1 MRELCAHPAEGVLL
15 NFAGVDAPLGG
26 HLQSSGVRT
35 RPRASVWWR
44 TLFELAPDPCV
55 LVDREGVILDWNPA
69 AEALS
74 GYLRDEIVGRSFHSL
89 GIMTELDEIAE
100 VDRTLHRQP
109 ASEPVEPRDYHV
121 KLRDGRVVTVEA
133 KAHLVPVGDD
143 DIAFV
148 TLRDVSKRRASEA
161 SARRNEARLVRAQR
175 AARIGT
181 WEFDLRTGAIW
192 WSDEMYRIFRRDAA
206 TWSPTLDDFFGRILP
221 EDRDAV
227 SSPTTP
233 PISSETPY
241 AFTARFFI
249 EPGRIRHLR
258 IEGVVDCN
266 ADGVPTEMFG
276 TTQDV
281 TERVMADERLGEY
294 QGQLRELASQI
305 SLAEERERRRI
316 AAGLHDR
323 TIQTLALSQI
333 KLGALRNALDGNDLS
348 RLVDEVRTLVEQC
361 IHDTRSLVFEL
372 SPPVLHEL
380 GFEAAVEWLAE
391 LITEVHELP
400 CSVESHGAPRRMA
413 PDVEVSLFQ
422 AVREALINTA
432 KHAHAA
438 HAHVLLD
445 WGETGGLVVSVEDD
459 GMGFDVAEIEARRSR
474 ARGFGLFSMRER
486 LGVLGGRAEV
496 TSEQGH
502 GTRVRLEMPDLAVVL
517 AARAQ
522 ASQASEAAGATT
534 DVGAPLA
541 S

>member
-1 MRELCAHPAEGVLL
+1 
-15 NFAGVDAPLGG
+15 
-26 HLQSSGVRT
+26 
-35 RPRASVWWR
+35 
-44 TLFELAPDPCV
+44 
-55 LVDREGVILDWNPA
+55 
-69 AEALS
+69 
-74 GYLRDEIVGRSFHSL
+74 
-89 GIMTELDEIAE
+89 
-100 VDRTLHRQP
+100 
-109 ASEPVEPRDYHV
+109 
-121 KLRDGRVVTVEA
+121 
-133 KAHLVPVGDD
+133 
-143 DIAFV
+143 
-148 TLRDVSKRRASEA
+148 
-161 SARRNEARLVRAQR
+161 
-175 AARIGT
+175 
-181 WEFDLRTGAIW
+181 
-192 WSDEMYRIFRRDAA
+192 MYRIFRRDIA

-227 SSPTTP
+227 SPPAAP

-249 EPGRIRHLR
+249 EPGRVRHLR
-258 IEGVVDCN
+258 VEGVVDCN
-266 ADGVPTEMFG
+266 ADGVPIEMFG

-400 CSVESHGAPRRMA
+400 CSVESRGTPRRMA

-438 HAHVLLD
+438 QAHVSLD
-445 WGETGGLVVSVEDD
+445 WDEGGGLVVSVEDD
-459 GMGFDVAEIEARRSR
+459 GIGFDVAEVETRRSR

-486 LGVLGGRAEV
+486 LGVLGGRADV
-496 TSEQGH
+496 TSERGH

-517 AARAQ
+517 AARAE
-522 ASQASEAAGATT
+522 ASEAAVASA
-534 DVGAPLA
+534 DARAPLA